1 MSSSIP
7 VIKFMFRADLKV
19 FDDALNI
26 QPHYE
31 VEDVSSAN
39 DLATY
44 LSTTSAGLV
53 IASLKDKNDLIQIA
67 TFLKIS
73 KKIAKD
79 TVVKL
84 VVLNFSGDKQY
95 EKAIAKLGIQDLI
108 EPGINTKALKFK
120 LDFWMKSL
128 NVQIRNNANAAAQK
142 SVNKAAEGVKAS
154 EKKNETPALSWLDPL
169 ELEND
174 IWILKNDNDC
184 KKVLSKWLIRL
195 MGPSPYV
202 GQWVEVKTSHW
213 RFDFKENE
221 KELFIS
227 GNGSWFFQGEQ
238 RPEFVWKENTWLITG
253 DSFDLYFKDEN
264 QILSRLKSKDKNL
277 TICKNSVFAKTKES
291 LIVESFDKEL
301 VFKREAEQLDD
312 LEGKNK
318 TDKIDGGPLSG
329 KSKSSENIDGNLSG
343 KTEGEEAI
351 KRDNLLQKT
360 ETEKRSS
367 FWNGKNTNSAVEDD
381 GFSGPKTD
389 GPNSGSNLER
399 ERKDLEHQKYYKNH
413 NEAQKFEASEAKERE
428 AKTAEEKSSGKG
440 HLSGKSSTD
449 GIEKN
454 YDNSKTEREKKEVEA
469 KEKELSGKSDTD
481 KLKSHY
487 GQKEKSETSA
497 KEKEEKDLAGKSSTD
512 KLDSHYGKPK
522 DAKSPAATREEEKE
536 KEAKTKEFAVKQK
549 VEREKVEA
557 VEREKKEK
565 EDREIN
571 ERTKATVEKMQAKER
586 ERKEKEEQINKDR
599 AETSQKN
606 TAISEEKEKKFKE
619 EIAVEKEK
627 NEKANK
633 LEKEQKAT
641 RKAEIEEEENK
652 GKSKLDKNWE
662 GEHDYGMKGESS
674 TDKLAAHYKTKKEA
688 QERKEKDDAA
698 DPYAELFGKG
708 KAKAEAPAKEKPDY
722 KPVIEHAE
730 DNANVLPLN
739 KGKVKEDNKPK
750 TSEEKELEE
759 LTREAKVSSFLTQNN
774 KKFSCQLDDFFDE
787 MIIFKTDEAGIN
799 PSGKVSLDIVFQFL
813 EKDSKLLMQGDVLTV
828 EGDGE
833 GSSFVTVK
841 VNKENASSFDTF
853 MRLYERRQSNV
864 NEFLKKVK
872 GL

>member
-19 FDDALNI
+19 FNDALNI
-26 QPHYE
+26 QPHYD

-44 LSTTSAGLV
+44 LSKTSAGLV

-79 TVVKL
+79 IVVKL

-95 EKAIAKLGIQDLI
+95 EKAIAKLGIQDSI

-128 NVQIRNNANAAAQK
+128 NVQIRNNASAVALK
-142 SVNKAAEGVKAS
+142 SVKVAEGVKAAA
-154 EKKNETPALSWLDPL
+154 EKKSETQALSWLEPL

-174 IWILKNDNDC
+174 IWILKHDNDC

-202 GQWVEVKTSHW
+202 GQWVEVKASHW
-213 RFDFKENE
+213 RFDFKETE

-238 RPEFVWKENTWLITG
+238 RPEYVWKENTWLITG
-253 DSFDLYFKDEN
+253 DNFDLYYKDEN
-264 QILSRLKSKDKNL
+264 QIVSRFKSKEKNL

-291 LIVESFDKEL
+291 LIIESFDKEL
-301 VFKREAEQLDD
+301 IFKREAEQLDD
-312 LEGKNK
+312 LAGKSK

-329 KSKSSENIDGNLSG
+329 KNKSSENIDGNLSG
-343 KTEGEEAI
+343 KTEGQEAI
-351 KRDNLLQKT
+351 KRNNHVQKT

-399 ERKDLEHQKYYKNH
+399 ERKDLDHQKYYKNH
-413 NEAQKFEASEAKERE
+413 NEAQKYEVSEAKERE
-428 AKTAEEKSSGKG
+428 AKRAEEKTSGKG

-454 YDNSKTEREKKEVEA
+454 YDNSKTEREKKEIEA

-487 GQKEKSETSA
+487 GQKEKSEATA
-497 KEKEEKDLAGKSSTD
+497 KEKEDKELAGKSSTD

-522 DAKSPAATREEEKE
+522 DVKSPAARKEEEKE
-536 KEAKTKEFAVKQK
+536 KEAKTKEFAAKQK
-549 VEREKVEA
+549 VEREKTEA

-586 ERKEKEEQINKDR
+586 ERKEKEEQINKER
-599 AETSQKN
+599 TETAQKN
-606 TAISEEKEKKFKE
+606 SAMTDEKDKKFKE

-641 RKAEIEEEENK
+641 HKAEIEEEENK

-688 QERKEKDDAA
+688 QDRKEKEEAA

-708 KAKAEAPAKEKPDY
+708 KAKSETPAKGKSDY
-722 KPVIEHAE
+722 KPVVEHAN

-739 KGKVKEDNKPK
+739 KAKDDKNQK
-750 TSEEKELEE
+750 TPDEKELNE
-759 LTREAKVSSFLTQNN
+759 LTRDAKVSSSLTQNN
-774 KKFSCQLDDFFDE
+774 KKFSCHLDDFFDE
-787 MIIFKTDEAGIN
+787 MIIFKTQEAGIN

-813 EKDSKLLMQGDVLTV
+813 DRDSKLLMQGDVLTV

-833 GSSFVTVK
+833 GTSYVTVK
-841 VNKENASSFDTF
+841 VNKENAASFDTF
-853 MRLYERRQSNV
+853 MRLFERRQSNV

>member
-7 VIKFMFRADLKV
+7 VIKFMFRAELKV
-19 FDDALNI
+19 MTDALNI

-31 VEDVSSAN
+31 LEDVSSAN

-73 KKIAKD
+73 KKVAKD

-120 LDFWMKSL
+120 IDFWMKSL
-128 NVQIRNNANAAAQK
+128 NVQIRNNASAAALK
-142 SVNKAAEGVKAS
+142 TVKANENAKAAEN
-154 EKKNETPALSWLDPL
+154 KKTNENPALSWLEPL
-169 ELEND
+169 DLEND
-174 IWILKNDNDC
+174 VWLTKHDNDV

-195 MGPSPYV
+195 IGPSPYV
-202 GQWVEVKTSHW
+202 GQWVEVKASHW
-213 RFDFKENE
+213 RFDFKESE

-227 GNGSWFFQGEQ
+227 GGGAWFFQGEM
-238 RPEFVWKENTWLITG
+238 RPEFVWKENIWLITG
-253 DSFDLYFKDEN
+253 DNFDLYYKDEN
-264 QILSRLKSKDKNL
+264 QIVSRLKSKDKNL
-277 TICKNSVFAKTKES
+277 TVCKNSLFAKTKEQ
-291 LIVESFDKEL
+291 LIIDSFDKEL

-329 KSKSSENIDGNLSG
+329 KNKTSENIDGNLSG
-343 KTEGEEAI
+343 KTEGEEALN
-351 KRDNLLQKT
+351 RENHVQKT

-367 FWNGKNTNSAVEDD
+367 HWNGKNTNTNPEGDD
-381 GFSGPKTD
+381 FAGPKSD
-389 GPNSGSNLER
+389 GPNRGADLER

-413 NEAQKFEASEAKERE
+413 NEAQKYEAVEAKERQ
-428 AKTAEEKSSGKG
+428 AKEAEEKSSGKG
-440 HLSGKSSTD
+440 HMSGKSSTD
-449 GIEKN
+449 GLEKN
-454 YDNSKTEREKKEVEA
+454 YDNSKSDKEKKELAA

-487 GQKEKSETSA
+487 GQKENSEREA
-497 KEKEEKDLAGKSSTD
+497 KEKEAKDLDGKSSTD

-522 DAKSPAATREEEKE
+522 DARAAKE
-536 KEAKTKEFAVKQK
+536 KEEKDKEKESKTKEFAAKEK

-557 VEREKKEK
+557 KEREKKEK

-586 ERKEKEEQINKDR
+586 ERKEKEEQIHKER
-599 AETSQKN
+599 TETSQKN
-606 TAISEEKEKKFKE
+606 KAEAQEKDKKFKE
-619 EIAVEKEK
+619 EIAATKEQ
-627 NEKANK
+627 NEKANQQ
-633 LEKEQKAT
+633 EKEQKAT
-641 RKAEIEEEENK
+641 RRAEAQEEDNS

-674 TDKLAAHYKTKKEA
+674 TDKLAAHYKNKKEA
-688 QERKEKDDAA
+688 QEKKEKEEAA
-698 DPYAELFGKG
+698 DPYAELFGKT
-708 KAKAEAPAKEKPDY
+708 KPKAEKEAKEKPAL
-722 KPVIEHAE
+722 KPVVEHAE
-730 DNANVLPLN
+730 ENANVIPLN
-739 KGKVKEDNKPK
+739 KTREEKKAK
-750 TSEEKELEE
+750 TPEEKELDE
-759 LTREAKVSSFLTQNN
+759 LTGDAKVTSVMTQNET
-774 KKFSCQLDDFFDE
+774 KVSCELDDFFE
-787 MIIFKTDEAGIN
+787 GTIIFRTGEQGITAAERVN
-799 PSGKVSLDIVFQFL
+799 LDIVFRFL
-813 EKDSKLLMQGDVLTV
+813 GKDTKLAMNGDVLTV

-833 GSSFVTVK
+833 GNSYISVK
-841 VNKENASSFDTF
+841 VSKVHEDSFDTF
-853 MRLYERRQSNV
+853 MRLYGKRQSNV
-864 NEFLKKVK
+864 DAFLKKVK

>member
-19 FDDALNI
+19 FNDALNI
-26 QPHYE
+26 KPHYD

-120 LDFWMKSL
+120 IDFWMKSL

-142 SVNKAAEGVKAS
+142 TVKAAEGVKAA
-154 EKKNETPALSWLDPL
+154 EKKTETPALSWLEPL
-169 ELEND
+169 DLEND
-174 IWILKNDNDC
+174 VWILKHDNDC

-202 GQWVEVKTSHW
+202 GQWVEVKNSHW

-227 GNGSWFFQGEQ
+227 GNGSWFYQGEQ

-253 DSFDLYFKDEN
+253 DNFDLYFKDEN
-264 QILSRLKSKDKNL
+264 QIVSRLKSKDKNL

-291 LIVESFDKEL
+291 LIIESFDKEL
-301 VFKREAEQLDD
+301 IFKREAEQLAD

-329 KSKSSENIDGNLSG
+329 KNKSSENIDGNLSG

-351 KRDNLLQKT
+351 KKDNHVQKT
-360 ETEKRSS
+360 ETEKKSTY
-367 FWNGKNTNSAVEDD
+367 WNGKNTNGPLEDD
-381 GFSGPKTD
+381 GFSGPKSD

-399 ERKDLEHQKYYKNH
+399 ERKDLDHQKYYKNH
-413 NEAQKFEASEAKERE
+413 NETQKYEASEAKERE
-428 AKTAEEKSSGKG
+428 AKTAEDKPSVKG
-440 HLSGKSSTD
+440 HLSGKSGTD
-449 GIEKN
+449 EIEKN
-454 YDNSKTEREKKEVEA
+454 YDNSKTEREKKEKET

-487 GQKEKSETSA
+487 GQKEKPETSA
-497 KEKEEKDLAGKSSTD
+497 KEKEERELSGQSSTD

-522 DAKSPAATREEEKE
+522 DAKSPAARKEEEKE
-536 KEAKTKEFAVKQK
+536 KEAKTKDFAVKQK
-549 VEREKVEA
+549 VEREKVETEA
-557 VEREKKEK
+557 REKKEK

-586 ERKEKEEQINKDR
+586 ERKEKEEQINKER
-599 AETSQKN
+599 SENLKNN
-606 TAISEEKEKKFKE
+606 TALADEKDKKFKE
-619 EIAVEKEK
+619 EIAAEKEK
-627 NEKANK
+627 NGKANQ

-641 RKAEIEEEENK
+641 RKSEAAEEENK

-674 TDKLAAHYKTKKEA
+674 TDKLDAHYKNKKES
-688 QERKEKDDAA
+688 QERKEKEEAA

-708 KAKAEAPAKEKPDY
+708 KTKAEAPKKEKPDY
-722 KPVIEHAE
+722 RPVVEHAE
-730 DNANVLPLN
+730 ENNNVLPLN
-739 KGKVKEDNKPK
+739 KTKDDKKPI
-750 TSEEKELEE
+750 TPDETEIDE
-759 LTREAKVSSFLTQNN
+759 LTREAKVSSFMTQNN

-787 MIIFKTDEAGIN
+787 KIIFRTSEDGIS

-813 EKDSKLLMQGDVLTV
+813 DRDSKLLMQGDVMTV

-841 VNKENASSFDTF
+841 VNKENAENFNTF

-872 GL
+872 GI

>member
-1 MSSSIP
+1 MSSIP

-19 FDDALNI
+19 FNDALNI

-44 LSTTSAGLV
+44 LSSTSAGLV

-95 EKAIAKLGIQDLI
+95 EKAIAKLGIQDSI

-128 NVQIRNNANAAAQK
+128 NVQIRNNANAAALK
-142 SVNKAAEGVKAS
+142 TVKAAESNKAAVKKIS
-154 EKKNETPALSWLDPL
+154 ESSALSWLEPL

-174 IWILKNDNDC
+174 IWILKHENDC

-202 GQWVEVKTSHW
+202 GQWVEVKNSHW
-213 RFDFKENE
+213 RFDFKESE

-227 GNGSWFFQGEQ
+227 GNGSWFFHGEQ
-238 RPEFVWKENTWLITG
+238 RPEFIWKENTWLITG
-253 DSFDLYFKDEN
+253 DNFELYFKDES
-264 QILSRLKSKDKNL
+264 QIVSRLKSKDKNL

-291 LIVESFDKEL
+291 LIMDSFDKEL
-301 VFKREAEQLDD
+301 VFKREAENLED

-318 TDKIDGGPLSG
+318 TDKIDSGPLSG
-329 KSKSSENIDGNLSG
+329 KNNPSENIDGNLSG
-343 KTEGEEAI
+343 KTEGEAALTKE
-351 KRDNLLQKT
+351 NHVQKS
-360 ETEKRSS
+360 ETEKKSS
-367 FWNGKNTNSAVEDD
+367 HWGGKNSNNNVEDED
-381 GFSGPKTD
+381 FSGPKTD
-389 GPNSGSNLER
+389 GPNSGPSLER
-399 ERKDLEHQKYYKNH
+399 ERKDLDHQKYYKNH
-413 NEAQKFEASEAKERE
+413 NEAQKYEVSEAKERE
-428 AKTAEEKSSGKG
+428 AKAAVDKPSAKG

-449 GIEKN
+449 EVEKN
-454 YDNSKTEREKKEVEA
+454 YDNSKTEREKKEAEA
-469 KEKELSGKSDTD
+469 KDKELTGKSDTD
-481 KLKSHY
+481 KFKSHY
-487 GQKEKSETSA
+487 GQKEKLETNA
-497 KEKEEKDLAGKSSTD
+497 KEKEERDLDGKSSTD
-512 KLDSHYGKPK
+512 KLNSHYSNAK
-522 DAKSPAATREEEKE
+522 DTKTPATKQAEEKE
-536 KEAKTKEFAVKQK
+536 KEAKTKETAAKQK
-549 VEREKVEA
+549 AEREKTEA
-557 VEREKKEK
+557 KERDKKEK

-586 ERKEKEEQINKDR
+586 ERKEKEEQINKERSDN
-599 AETSQKN
+599 SQKN
-606 TAISEEKEKKFKE
+606 VAALQEKDKKFKE
-619 EIAVEKEK
+619 EIENEKEK
-627 NEKANK
+627 NVSANN
-633 LEKEQKAT
+633 LDKEQKAT
-641 RKAEIEEEENK
+641 RKSEIQEEDNS

-674 TDKLAAHYKTKKEA
+674 TDKLAAHYKSKKEA
-688 QERKEKDDAA
+688 QERKEKEADA

-708 KAKAEAPAKEKPDY
+708 KAKPEVTKKDKAELR
-722 KPVIEHAE
+722 PVAEHAE
-730 DNANVLPLN
+730 ENANVLPLN
-739 KGKVKEDNKPK
+739 KAREEKKAK
-750 TSEEKELEE
+750 TPDEKELDE
-759 LTREAKVSSFLTQNN
+759 LTREAKVSSFLSQNSI
-774 KKFSCQLDDFFDE
+774 KISCHLDDFFDE
-787 MIIFKTDEAGIN
+787 TIIFRTEENGIKTAA
-799 PSGKVSLDIVFQFL
+799 KVNLEIVFSFL
-813 EKDSKLLMQGDVLTV
+813 ENDKKLLMQGDVVTV

-833 GSSFVTVK
+833 GSSYITVK
-841 VNKENASSFDTF
+841 VNKTNADSFDTF
-853 MRLYERRQSNV
+853 MRLYEKRQANV